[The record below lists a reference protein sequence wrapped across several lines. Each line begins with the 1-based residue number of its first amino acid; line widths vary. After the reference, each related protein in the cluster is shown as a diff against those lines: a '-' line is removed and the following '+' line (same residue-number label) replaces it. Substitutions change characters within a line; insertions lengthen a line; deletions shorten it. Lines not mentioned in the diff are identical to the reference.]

1 MGRNNY
7 AKDIRVNVGAQ
18 GQRNTYYG
26 AHDDRGDP
34 HQSHQSRGGGSFNR
48 VWRRGKKVSFH
59 DRRGG
64 GGAIAKRGGPNKD
77 SRDGR
82 PKFDTSRLAVVLAE
96 NDEDMGGQTKNG
108 GRARPATRGIR
119 GKFRG
124 RIRGSNIA
132 IDRSR
137 FVKLAPLS
145 DDNKTKIQEAMNKRY
160 VAGNKALDLTDFGAD
175 TTFGGSSNA
184 IGRLTDQ
191 RVMDYVIETIGEHLS
206 DLQALNLS
214 KNNLRTLRDFSKIVE
229 KTPSIKIL
237 YLDQNKLSHTRE
249 LDNISKLSLVELKL
263 EGNPFTQNFKDP
275 SHYSSQVQKK
285 FKTLQ
290 VLDGKQLEKLITF
303 EDDES
308 TSRASTAINLPQC
321 PKMVVNEQVGDFI
334 GRFLEQYF
342 KAYDSDNREQLGPAY
357 HENAMM
363 SMQASF
369 AGRFTDDIISN
380 DYKPESRNLNM
391 DFIRENPNRR
401 DRLLY
406 QKRTQIIGFLDK
418 LPKTQHDISS
428 FTLDIPFAT
437 ERLVTFSVTG
447 AFRERNEKLA
457 PYPIRQFSRMFTGV
471 PQGEGLCIVNENL
484 FITMASKEQ
493 TDKSNALFILQQKTG
508 MNLEYTKQCL
518 EATGWNL
525 DQAENAFVTKKN
537 ENLIPPEAFA

>member
-1 MGRNNY
+1 
-7 AKDIRVNVGAQ
+7 
-18 GQRNTYYG
+18 
-26 AHDDRGDP
+26 
-34 HQSHQSRGGGSFNR
+34 
-48 VWRRGKKVSFH
+48 
-59 DRRGG
+59 
-64 GGAIAKRGGPNKD
+64 
-77 SRDGR
+77 
-82 PKFDTSRLAVVLAE
+82 
-96 NDEDMGGQTKNG
+96 
-108 GRARPATRGIR
+108 
-119 GKFRG
+119 
-124 RIRGSNIA
+124 
-132 IDRSR
+132 
-137 FVKLAPLS
+137 
-145 DDNKTKIQEAMNKRY
+145 
-160 VAGNKALDLTDFGAD
+160 
-175 TTFGGSSNA
+175 
-184 IGRLTDQ
+184 
-191 RVMDYVIETIGEHLS
+191 
-206 DLQALNLS
+206 
-214 KNNLRTLRDFSKIVE
+214 
-229 KTPSIKIL
+229 
-237 YLDQNKLSHTRE
+237 
-249 LDNISKLSLVELKL
+249 
-263 EGNPFTQNFKDP
+263 
-275 SHYSSQVQKK
+275 
-285 FKTLQ
+285 
-290 VLDGKQLEKLITF
+290 LDGKQLEKLITF